1 MIFFILI
8 FSPQKSEIIGI
19 LILKYWRNWNGG
31 LLTNQLPA
39 QHWCY
44 LLFIV
49 IILRLHTFS
58 PKKRTFCITKLCKK
72 DLSQIFSIFF
82 FPFISFTLVA
92 EFNISCT
99 LLWPFYPSKKGKSK
113 ATPPKRNKVL
123 HLGNLSQ
130 AKVELIVLTFQN
142 TLDVW
147 ERLFQFCPWNWK
159 FSLIVQFTTHLTN
172 NFG

>member
-1 MIFFILI
+1 MI
-8 FSPQKSEIIGI
+8 FSPKFWNYRYFDFK
-19 LILKYWRNWNGG
+19 ILKKLKWRIINKSTLVLSPFRCN
-31 LLTNQLPA
+31 NFKDS
-39 QHWCY
+39 Y
-44 LLFIV
+44 LFA
-49 IILRLHTFS
+49 
-58 PKKRTFCITKLCKK
+58 KKRTFCITKLCKK

-130 AKVELIVLTFQN
+130 AKVELIVLTFEN
-142 TLDVW
+142 TLDKLRKALSNLPLKLKV
-147 ERLFQFCPWNWK
+147 FPKCTIHHTSN
-159 FSLIVQFTTHLTN
+159 
-172 NFG
+172 